1 MSDLL
6 IRNISEPLRMELK
19 SRAAR
24 SGRSLSDEAKDLLRK
39 GLREP
44 ERAPQEADLDTFDL
58 LRLPFLGALL
68 TEDEHRKL
76 MEATSESRRHAS
88 RDVPDFE

>member
-1 MSDLL
+1 MGDLL
-6 IRNISEPLRMELK
+6 IRNLPDRLHAQLNE
-19 SRAAR
+19 RAR
-24 SGRSLSDEAKDLLRK
+24 SSGRSLSDEAKDLLRK

-58 LRLPFLGALL
+58 LRQPFLDALL